1 MIRERRVDKGMG
13 GMGPSIEIF
22 GKETGYSLMETP

>member
-13 GMGPSIEIF
+13 VMGPSIEIF
-22 GKETGYSLMETP
+22 GKETLATA